1 MVICRVNPA
10 TAARWTRLRARSS
23 IQIMVSI
30 RVKEMVTS
38 TGTDKLSTSIQSLN
52 ISTRRTSTFL
62 SQVYRR
68 QETAPQ
74 EPAASNPTPTA
85 TLLQKVAIPPAA
97 PKKQEHLPAAGNVCP
112 STSTK
117 QEQPMAAT
125 PTMIAGTNKR
135 PFTQVSTTSCQESLM
150 KMGIYQPIY
159 KMDMAQ
165 QDMDLLMVV
174 QA

>member
-1 MVICRVNPA
+1 
-10 TAARWTRLRARSS
+10 
-23 IQIMVSI
+23 
-30 RVKEMVTS
+30 
-38 TGTDKLSTSIQSLN
+38 
-52 ISTRRTSTFL
+52 
-62 SQVYRR
+62 
-68 QETAPQ
+68 
-74 EPAASNPTPTA
+74 
-85 TLLQKVAIPPAA
+85 
-97 PKKQEHLPAAGNVCP
+97 
-112 STSTK
+112 
-117 QEQPMAAT
+117 MAAT